1 MNIIRAFLPARR
13 YARLLAIAMCL
24 CLPVSVTSR
33 CSIETHGRIEL
44 LFGIEASFGR
54 SYTVLG
60 ISIVETC
67 SQISSR
73 KLDAHEGDKLGR
85 CGREVDNT
93 CNDRLLVYN
102 SDRQAPSTARCR
114 RAGSLHLS
122 LFAV

>member
-73 KLDAHEGDKLGR
+73 KLRVINWAVVVAKSTIPAT
-85 CGREVDNT
+85 VD
-93 CNDRLLVYN
+93 C
-102 SDRQAPSTARCR
+102 
-114 RAGSLHLS
+114 
-122 LFAV
+122 

>member
-73 KLDAHEGDKLGR
+73 KLDAQSVINWAVVVAKLTIPAT
-85 CGREVDNT
+85 VD
-93 CNDRLLVYN
+93 C
-102 SDRQAPSTARCR
+102 
-114 RAGSLHLS
+114 
-122 LFAV
+122 